1 MTPLSATRPMGYMHW
16 QPEPVPTL
24 CWAQV
29 GSPLTSIRAC
39 DVLANTDIGLC
50 DRHYFELFGRRPA
63 PNASVQCK
71 CA

>member
-16 QPEPVPTL
+16 QPEPVAVL

-29 GSPLTSIRAC
+29 GSPLTSIRSC
-39 DVLANTDIGLC
+39 DLLAQTDIGLC
-50 DRHYFELFGRRPA
+50 ARHYHEVFGRLA
-63 PNASVQCK
+63 PDVALDRE